1 MDDKELYSLIEQFV
15 DAEIER
21 QKGKNE
27 SILQM
32 FPMKSP
38 DMVLLEAT

>member
-1 MDDKELYSLIEQFV
+1 MPKSNDK
-15 DAEIER
+15 
-21 QKGKNE
+21 KGKNE